1 MPAPDD
7 TSAPVDDLQA
17 APVSPDSGEQASAAS
32 RSPGTVEHAARAEL
46 PEIAA
51 IRQLLGPQT
60 DQFLLLLLLKGF
72 KVIPCSPEDTAK
84 VKTLLAQERGARS
97 VLATNPKKHRIIRP
111 N

>member
-7 TSAPVDDLQA
+7 TSAPDDDLQA
-17 APVSPDSGEQASAAS
+17 APVSPAGEHQASAAS
-32 RSPGTVEHAARAEL
+32 RSPGKLEL

-72 KVIPCSPEDTAK
+72 KVVPCSPEDTAK

-97 VLATNPKKHRIIRP
+97 VLAVKPHKNSRIIRP
-111 N
+111 H